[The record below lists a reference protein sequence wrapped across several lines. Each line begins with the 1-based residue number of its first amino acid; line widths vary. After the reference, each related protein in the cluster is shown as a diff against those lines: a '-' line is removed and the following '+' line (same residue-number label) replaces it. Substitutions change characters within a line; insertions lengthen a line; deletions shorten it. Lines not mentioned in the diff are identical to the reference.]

1 MCTTRRHLASAL
13 CPYLRVQLVCCSVLS
28 VLSVLSFLSVLSVLS
43 VPTNRKS
50 PVHCDNSRL
59 GCRRRWTVTSP

>member
-13 CPYLRVQLVCCSVLS
+13 CPYLRVQLVCYSVLS
-28 VLSVLSFLSVLSVLS
+28 LLSLLSVLSVLS

-50 PVHCDNSRL
+50 PVHRDNSRL